1 METSEILERAA
12 KEDIFGNFRI
22 FTEELW
28 GGGSNS
34 SSLVWLTTSTL
45 ISPHTKK
52 IASKNID
59 SNSEF
64 EMK

>member
-1 METSEILERAA
+1 METLEILEGPAG
-12 KEDIFGNFRI
+12 EDIFGSFNF

-28 GGGSNS
+28 GGGSND
-34 SSLVWLTTSTL
+34 SSLVWLTISTL
-45 ISPHTKK
+45 ISSHTKK

-59 SNSEF
+59 NNSEF